1 MPEDR
6 LDALIDDLY
15 GLAADGGSS
24 ESGWEAL
31 LARVALLM
39 GATSAALQLASPQ
52 QGTTRL
58 LATHNVADAVNQD
71 YAAHFFPRDIFMDQ
85 ARAMP
90 GQLMLSQDHLPD
102 ALVAQSEIYN
112 DLFRHHLHG
121 AFYVAGG
128 VTPVGD
134 GQVLGFGLQR
144 ARERGAFTAEE
155 SRTLQRLWPHLRR
168 AAQVQLRL
176 QQAEVSQRLGFE
188 ALDRMTGG
196 IVILAADRRI
206 LFMNRAARRLLEER
220 SGCATTGNGGRLRL
234 TYGPA
239 DERFSLLLAQ
249 ATTMG
254 PPRRAN
260 TLRCPRAEG
269 LPALM
274 LLVAPFQPQ
283 TMVAMPGAAPLAL
296 LLISDPRDVPPP
308 LPDQLM
314 ALFGLTPA
322 EAGVAASL
330 AQGLSPEEVAQA
342 REVRLSTVRSQ
353 VQALLAKTGTRRQ
366 GELLRLLLSLPQAA
380 APD

>member
-134 GQVLGFGLQR
+134 GRCWASACSAPGS
-144 ARERGAFTAEE
+144 AAP
-155 SRTLQRLWPHLRR
+155 SRPRK
-168 AAQVQLRL
+168 AAPCSASGR
-176 QQAEVSQRLGFE
+176 
-188 ALDRMTGG
+188 
-196 IVILAADRRI
+196 ICAA
-206 LFMNRAARRLLEER
+206 
-220 SGCATTGNGGRLRL
+220 
-234 TYGPA
+234 
-239 DERFSLLLAQ
+239 
-249 ATTMG
+249 
-254 PPRRAN
+254 PPRCSCGSSR
-260 TLRCPRAEG
+260 PRSRSAW
-269 LPALM
+269 
-274 LLVAPFQPQ
+274 
-283 TMVAMPGAAPLAL
+283 
-296 LLISDPRDVPPP
+296 
-308 LPDQLM
+308 
-314 ALFGLTPA
+314 
-322 EAGVAASL
+322 AS
-330 AQGLSPEEVAQA
+330 
-342 REVRLSTVRSQ
+342 
-353 VQALLAKTGTRRQ
+353 RRWT
-366 GELLRLLLSLPQAA
+366 A
-380 APD
+380 